1 MSSWLLEAENL
12 TVAYGLYKAL
22 KSVNFL
28 VTEGEIV
35 AIVGPNGA
43 GKTTLLETIAG
54 IKKPLSGELKFK
66 GRPITKSSPLQ
77 RRKLGL
83 MLIPQEGNLFPAM
96 SVRDNLQLGAFFERK
111 HKTNELL
118 NLVFSAF
125 PQLRDR
131 ISQLAGTMSGGEQRM
146 VAIGIG
152 IAANPKIL
160 MIDELSLG
168 LAPKVVANIL
178 SILRDIR
185 DKTGITVILS
195 EQSIKVLDVADHVYG
210 LEAGEIIFTERAR
223 QLSQDLIKSLYLG
236 V

>member
-1 MSSWLLEAENL
+1 MSSMLLEAENL
-12 TVAYGLYKAL
+12 TVAYGSYKAL
-22 KSVNFL
+22 KSVNFS

-43 GKTTLLETIAG
+43 GKSTLLETIAG
-54 IKKPLSGELKFK
+54 IKKPLSGELKFQ
-66 GRPITKSSPLQ
+66 GRQITKSSPLQ

-111 HKTNELL
+111 CKTNELL

-125 PQLRDR
+125 PKLRDR
-131 ISQLAGTMSGGEQRM
+131 IFQLAGTMSGGEQRM
-146 VAIGIG
+146 LAIGIG

-168 LAPKVVANIL
+168 LAPKVVASIL

-185 DKTGITVILS
+185 DKTGITIILS
-195 EQSIKVLDVADHVYG
+195 EQSIKVLDVADYVYG
-210 LEAGEIIFTERAR
+210 LEAGEIIFSERTR